1 MADWASARR
10 VPSGEAH
17 EVWTRK
23 KSMKRTK
30 IDTRVDLRF
39 VCIDCSGGAVKAAHV
54 MEKKQ
59 EVFFFNNEKLQI
71 IPFGHIFT
79 WTASP
84 VQPFNTGGYS
94 RGTDDGGGGEREGG
108 RTKGGSG
115 PSRQGRRRG
124 GMGDIRATLYTQK

>member
-59 EVFFFNNEKLQI
+59 EVFFCLTMKKLQI

-94 RGTDDGGGGEREGG
+94 RGTDDGGGGEISKNYETRLGEKKDL
-108 RTKGGSG
+108 RPKASSEFI
-115 PSRQGRRRG
+115 PFKPR
-124 GMGDIRATLYTQK
+124 